1 MANLR
6 SQFGVKDQILDSLE
20 SEVVQLEVEI
30 SRRIGERMALDVR
43 SIRWQDIR
51 DALRE
56 DEAAVEVI
64 TFYHRTAPPVIT
76 LHPWYMAFIITR
88 DMEDHPLFL
97 KLFDA
102 EEIIPDYES
111 YRASMESE
119 SGGPLETGL
128 YDRLWSKIDSALEGK
143 NTIFFSPDG
152 LFHQLNMEA
161 LVDRENQQ
169 VLDKYE
175 IKYLNSLA
183 DLLAEQREYGDNRR
197 ALLAG
202 DPMFR
207 MARASLPDPAHIEE
221 SSTGSD
227 FQSRMFPGTRLSDLP
242 GTRMEI
248 DSIGSMLESEGWDC
262 ITVTGSAATEDTVL
276 SVLNPRVL
284 HLATHGFFAQDTRQV
299 SDTVYNTDNRNY
311 NFLDSES
318 NSTSCLFFAGAQNT
332 LFFAYDYVKGSGDGI
347 LTAWEIME
355 MELDS
360 TELVV
365 LSACE
370 TGLGEVYNSEGV
382 AGLRRAFHLAGAKRI
397 LLSLWAV
404 NDKATQ
410 LLMREFY
417 SKWLS
422 GLDMDKALFQ
432 AKKYLMTETEYS
444 HPRYWAG
451 FIISGI

>member
-1 MANLR
+1 M
-6 SQFGVKDQILDSLE
+6 
-20 SEVVQLEVEI
+20 
-30 SRRIGERMALDVR
+30 
-43 SIRWQDIR
+43 
-51 DALRE
+51 
-56 DEAAVEVI
+56 
-64 TFYHRTAPPVIT
+64 P
-76 LHPWYMAFIITR
+76 
-88 DMEDHPLFL
+88 
-97 KLFDA
+97 
-102 EEIIPDYES
+102 
-111 YRASMESE
+111 
-119 SGGPLETGL
+119 
-128 YDRLWSKIDSALEGK
+128 
-143 NTIFFSPDG
+143 
-152 LFHQLNMEA
+152 
-161 LVDRENQQ
+161 
-169 VLDKYE
+169 
-175 IKYLNSLA
+175 
-183 DLLAEQREYGDNRR
+183 
-197 ALLAG
+197 
-202 DPMFR
+202 
-207 MARASLPDPAHIEE
+207 
-221 SSTGSD
+221 SSTAK
-227 FQSRMFPGTRLSDLP
+227 PLP
-242 GTRMEI
+242 GAVLPQA
-248 DSIGSMLESEGWDC
+248 SAFL
-262 ITVTGSAATEDTVL
+262 VSAATEDTVL